1 MRGRD
6 RIQYKTL
13 DQVHLMRGAGL
24 VVADALDAVRAA
36 LIPGVTTADLD
47 RIANRLIVGRGATP
61 SFLGYG
67 HPPYPATLCVS
78 VNDEVVHGIPGP
90 RVLQAGDVV
99 SVDCGAILQGWHGDA
114 AFTAVVMPTPGA
126 EDPRHPETVAKDAA
140 LVDDTQE
147 ALWRGIAA
155 IAAGERLNQIG
166 AAVEDYVGE
175 RYGLVEEYGGHG
187 IGTEMHQEPH
197 VLNYR
202 TRDRGPR
209 LRPGICLAVE
219 PMLTLGDPATK
230 LLADDWTVATAD
242 GRRAAHWEHS
252 VALLDDGLWVLT
264 APDGGREALERLGVA
279 VSALAVWGSAPA
291 R

>member
-1 MRGRD
+1 MRSRD
-6 RIQYKTL
+6 RIQYKTPE
-13 DQVHLMRGAGL
+13 QVRLMRAAGV

-36 LIPGVTTADLD
+36 LVPGLTTAALD
-47 RIANRLIVGRGATP
+47 RIATGLIIGRGATP

-78 VNDEVVHGIPGP
+78 VNDEVVHGIPGE
-90 RVLQAGDVV
+90 RVLRAGDVV
-99 SVDCGAILQGWHGDA
+99 SVDCGAIVNGWHGDS
-114 AFTAVVMPTPGA
+114 AFTAVVPGLPG
-126 EDPRHPETVAKDAA
+126 ESDPRPADQLAEDAA
-140 LVDDTQE
+140 LIAATEE

-155 IAAGERLNQIG
+155 IVAGERLNAIG
-166 AAVEDYVGE
+166 AAVEDHVGD
-175 RYGLVEEYGGHG
+175 RFGLVEEYGGHG

-230 LLADDWTVATAD
+230 LLADDWTVATVD

-264 APDGGREALERLGVA
+264 AQDGGRAAL
-279 VSALAVWGSAPA
+279 SALGA
-291 R
+291 RVSSLAG

>member
-6 RIQYKTL
+6 RIQYKTP
-13 DQVHLMRGAGL
+13 DQVRLMRAAGL
-24 VVADALDAVRAA
+24 IVADALEAVREA
-36 LIPGVTTADLD
+36 LAPGLTTADLD
-47 RIANRLIVGRGATP
+47 RIANELIVGRGATP
-61 SFLGYG
+61 SFLNYG
-67 HPPYPATLCVS
+67 QPPYPATLCVS
-78 VNDEVVHGIPGP
+78 VNDEVVHGIPG
-90 RVLQAGDVV
+90 RRELRAGDVV
-99 SVDCGAILQGWHGDA
+99 SVDCGAILKGWHGDA
-114 AFTAVVMPTPGA
+114 AFTAVVPAGAGHGDPRSGAQIA
-126 EDPRHPETVAKDAA
+126 EDDA
-140 LVDDTQE
+140 LITTTEQS
-147 ALWRGIAA
+147 LWRGIAA
-155 IAAGERLNQIG
+155 IEVGERLNAVG

-175 RYGLVEEYGGHG
+175 RFGLVEEYGGHG

-230 LLADDWTVATAD
+230 LLADDWTVATVD

-264 APDGGREALERLGVA
+264 AQDGGAAALSALGA
-279 VSALAVWGSAPA
+279 KVSATAG
-291 R
+291 

>member
-6 RIQYKTL
+6 RIQYKTPE
-13 DQVHLMRGAGL
+13 QVQLMRAAGL

-36 LIPGVTTADLD
+36 LAPGLTTGDLD
-47 RIANRLIVGRGATP
+47 RIANELIVGRGAVP
-61 SFLGYG
+61 SFLNYG

-78 VNDEVVHGIPGP
+78 VNDEVVHGIPGG
-90 RVLQAGDVV
+90 RVLRTGDVV
-99 SVDCGAILQGWHGDA
+99 SVDCGAILEGWHGDS
-114 AFTAVVMPTPGA
+114 AFTAVVPTEPGHGDQRSEAQIA
-126 EDPRHPETVAKDAA
+126 EDEA
-140 LVDDTQE
+140 LITITEQ

-155 IAAGERLNQIG
+155 IEAGERLNAVG
-166 AAVEDYVGE
+166 AAVEDFVAE
-175 RYGLVEEYGGHG
+175 RFGLVEEYGGHG

-202 TRDRGPR
+202 TRDRGPK
-209 LRPGICLAVE
+209 LRSGICLAVE

-230 LLADDWTVATAD
+230 LLPDDWTVATVD

-264 APDGGREALERLGVA
+264 AQDGGAAALSSLGA
-279 VSALAVWGSAPA
+279 KVSARAG
-291 R
+291 

>member
-13 DQVHLMRGAGL
+13 DQVRLMRAAGL

-36 LIPGVTTADLD
+36 LTPGLTTADLD
-47 RIANRLIVGRGATP
+47 TIANELIVGRGAVP
-61 SFLGYG
+61 SFLNYG

-78 VNDEVVHGIPGP
+78 VNDEVVHGIPGA
-90 RVLQAGDVV
+90 RVLRAGDVV
-99 SVDCGAILQGWHGDA
+99 SVDCGAILKGWHGDS
-114 AFTAVVMPTPGA
+114 AFTAVVPAGGG
-126 EDPRHPETVAKDAA
+126 EQDPRSPEQITE
-140 LVDDTQE
+140 DDGLIAITEQS
-147 ALWRGIAA
+147 LWHGVAA
-155 IAAGERLNQIG
+155 IVAGDRLNAVG
-166 AAVEDYVGE
+166 AAVEDFVDE
-175 RYGLVEEYGGHG
+175 RFGLVEEYGGHG

-209 LRPGICLAVE
+209 LKAGICLAVE

-230 LLADDWTVATAD
+230 TLPDDWTVATVD

-264 APDGGREALERLGVA
+264 AQDGGVAELTALGA
-279 VSALAVWGSAPA
+279 KVSALAL
-291 R
+291 

>member
-6 RIQYKTL
+6 RIQYKTPG
-13 DQVHLMRGAGL
+13 QVRLMRAAGL
-24 VVADALDAVRAA
+24 VVADALDACRTA
-36 LIPGVTTADLD
+36 LAPGLTTGDLD
-47 RIANRLIVGRGATP
+47 RVANEVILGAGAVP
-61 SFLGYG
+61 SFLNYG

-78 VNDEVVHGIPGP
+78 VNDEVVHGIPGG
-90 RVLQAGDVV
+90 RVLAAGDVV
-99 SVDCGAILQGWHGDA
+99 SVDCGAILQGWHGDS
-114 AFTAVVMPTPGA
+114 AFTAVVPATSGHPDERDDAQVALDAGLVQVT
-126 EDPRHPETVAKDAA
+126 ED
-140 LVDDTQE
+140 
-147 ALWRGIAA
+147 ALWHGIAA
-155 IAAGERLNQIG
+155 IAVGERLNAVG
-166 AAVEDYVGE
+166 AAVEDLVGD

-209 LRPGICLAVE
+209 LRAGICLAVE

-230 LLADDWTVATAD
+230 TLADDWTVATTD

-264 APDGGREALERLGVA
+264 ARDGGRERLRELGA
-279 VSALAVWGSAPA
+279 KVSALAD
-291 R
+291 

>member
-6 RIQYKTL
+6 RIQYKTP
-13 DQVHLMRGAGL
+13 DQVRLMRAAGL
-24 VVADALDAVRAA
+24 IVADALDAVREA
-36 LIPGVTTADLD
+36 LAPGLTTADLD
-47 RIANRLIVGRGATP
+47 RIANQLIVGRGATP
-61 SFLGYG
+61 SFLNYG
-67 HPPYPATLCVS
+67 QPPYPATLCVS
-78 VNDEVVHGIPGP
+78 VNDEVVHGIPG
-90 RVLQAGDVV
+90 RRELRAGDVV
-99 SVDCGAILQGWHGDA
+99 SVDCGAILKGWHGDA
-114 AFTAVVMPTPGA
+114 AFTAVVPTGAGPGDQRSAAQIA
-126 EDPRHPETVAKDAA
+126 EDDA
-140 LVDDTQE
+140 LITTTEQS
-147 ALWRGIAA
+147 LWRGIAA
-155 IAAGERLNQIG
+155 IEAGERLNAIG

-175 RYGLVEEYGGHG
+175 RFGLVEEYGGHG

-230 LLADDWTVATAD
+230 LLADDWTVATVD

-264 APDGGREALERLGVA
+264 AQDGGAAALSALGVK
-279 VSALAVWGSAPA
+279 VSAQAS
-291 R
+291 

>member
-13 DQVHLMRGAGL
+13 DQVQLMRAAGL
-24 VVADALDAVRAA
+24 MVADALDAVRAA
-36 LIPGVTTADLD
+36 LAPGLTTAELD
-47 RIANRLIVGRGATP
+47 TIANELIVGRGATP
-61 SFLGYG
+61 SFLNYG

-78 VNDEVVHGIPGP
+78 VNDEVVHGIPGS
-90 RVLQAGDVV
+90 RVLAAGDVV
-99 SVDCGAILQGWHGDA
+99 SVDCGAILHGWHGDS
-114 AFTAVVMPTPGA
+114 AFTAVVPAGPGEVDGRTPEQIA
-126 EDPRHPETVAKDAA
+126 EDDGLIAA
-140 LVDDTQE
+140 TEQS
-147 ALWRGIAA
+147 LWHGIAA
-155 IAAGERLNQIG
+155 ITAGDRLNAVG
-166 AAVEDYVGE
+166 AAVEDFVND
-175 RYGLVEEYGGHG
+175 RFGLVEEYGGHG

-202 TRDRGPR
+202 TANRGPR

-230 LLADDWTVATAD
+230 LLPDDWTVSTVD

-264 APDGGREALERLGVA
+264 AQDGGVAGLNALGA
-279 VSALAVWGSAPA
+279 KVSALAG
-291 R
+291 

>member
-13 DQVHLMRGAGL
+13 DQVRLMRGAGL
-24 VVADALDAVRAA
+24 VVADALDATRAA
-36 LIPGVTTADLD
+36 LAPGITTSDLD
-47 RIANRLIVGRGATP
+47 RIAEEMIVGRRATP

-67 HPPYPATLCVS
+67 HPPYPSTLCVS

-99 SVDCGAILQGWHGDA
+99 SVDCGAILKGWHGDA
-114 AFTAVVMPTPGA
+114 AFTAVVPAGPGA
-126 EDPRHPETVAKDAA
+126 SDPRSPAQVAEDAA
-140 LVDDTQE
+140 LVAVTEE

-155 IAAGERLNQIG
+155 ITVGERLNAIG
-166 AAVEDYVGE
+166 AAVEDYVGN
-175 RYGLVEEYGGHG
+175 RYGLVQEYGGHG
-187 IGTEMHQEPH
+187 IGTQMHQEPH

-209 LRPGICLAVE
+209 LRAGICLAVE
-219 PMLTLGDPATK
+219 PMVTLGDAATK
-230 LLADDWTVATAD
+230 VLADDWTVSTTD

-252 VALLDDGLWVLT
+252 VALLEDGLWVLT
-264 APDGGREALERLGVA
+264 ARDGGREALRRLGVT
-279 VSALAVWGSAPA
+279 VSGMAS
-291 R
+291 